1 MLHPISTIGRESRIA
16 IVLVG
21 SLSHRVFKIPCDCVE
36 PGSQQARHLHGRA
49 LTLVIGELDMSRV
62 AHIFA
67 PISAFT
73 SSSEKSD
80 SALDPIVLF
89 CGICFLAFL
98 IAILTGVQG
107 VWY

>member
-1 MLHPISTIGRESRIA
+1 
-16 IVLVG
+16 
-21 SLSHRVFKIPCDCVE
+21 
-36 PGSQQARHLHGRA
+36 
-49 LTLVIGELDMSRV
+49 MSRA

-67 PISAFT
+67 PISAST

-80 SALDPIVLF
+80 NTLDPTVLF

-98 IAILTGVQG
+98 IAILTGQQG

>member
-1 MLHPISTIGRESRIA
+1 LNPDRCWLDFCTAG
-16 IVLVG
+16 LWPP
-21 SLSHRVFKIPCDCVE
+21 L
-36 PGSQQARHLHGRA
+36 
-49 LTLVIGELDMSRV
+49 IGEADMSRA

-80 SALDPIVLF
+80 TALDPILLF
-89 CGICFLAFL
+89 GGICFLALL
-98 IAILTGVQG
+98 IAMLTGVQG

>member
-1 MLHPISTIGRESRIA
+1 
-16 IVLVG
+16 
-21 SLSHRVFKIPCDCVE
+21 
-36 PGSQQARHLHGRA
+36 
-49 LTLVIGELDMSRV
+49 MSRV

-67 PISAFT
+67 PISALT

-98 IAILTGVQG
+98 IAILTGQQG

>member
-1 MLHPISTIGRESRIA
+1 VITLNPDRSRLDISVAGFCP
-16 IVLVG
+16 LM
-21 SLSHRVFKIPCDCVE
+21 
-36 PGSQQARHLHGRA
+36 
-49 LTLVIGELDMSRV
+49 IGELDMSRA